1 MIVINTWNHP
11 PHLGGTLALL
21 AGVGPAGAAP
31 TTLHLQVPALVHPG

>member
-1 MIVINTWNHP
+1 MLGTTL